1 MADCLLR
8 NDIQDFQI
16 LCVDTFLGSN
26 PSLWIEQYSSGM
38 IQNFDQQYKQFCSN
52 VTSKNLNSFISV
64 LPMTSSSASE
74 LCQILGVKA
83 DLIYIDAGHR
93 EREVYADLEDWW
105 PLTNKVLIGDDYSPT
120 WSGVKTACDRFV
132 HEKELNFQ
140 EKDFKFILRR

>member
-1 MADCLLR
+1 
-8 NDIQDFQI
+8 
-16 LCVDTFLGSN
+16 
-26 PSLWIEQYSSGM
+26 
-38 IQNFDQQYKQFCSN
+38 
-52 VTSKNLNSFISV
+52 
-64 LPMTSSSASE
+64 MTSSSASE

-83 DLIYIDAGHR
+83 DLVYIDAGHR